1 MRRCLAHVYAT
12 KPVMS
17 GGNAMPMPI
26 YLIHHVETETTS
38 KPRNQAFFES
48 CRTPQGRGRG
58 VSWVL
63 YDSEAENPSFDAPV
77 PCPRLVPP
85 TPKRRRAKRPSVLP
99 WDPALM
105 DRYDSTM
112 TPWYMDEGERE
123 RRAERF
129 AIRAMLLQWIRRHMT
144 ICLTDMERD
153 CVEAYYFQGRSYRE
167 AARDLHVHA
176 ATVLRTVRQAV
187 RKLREAAEQD
197 TMIQEVLRRHG
208 GW

>member
-1 MRRCLAHVYAT
+1 
-12 KPVMS
+12 
-17 GGNAMPMPI
+17 
-26 YLIHHVETETTS
+26 
-38 KPRNQAFFES
+38 
-48 CRTPQGRGRG
+48 
-58 VSWVL
+58 
-63 YDSEAENPSFDAPV
+63 
-77 PCPRLVPP
+77 
-85 TPKRRRAKRPSVLP
+85 
-99 WDPALM
+99 M

-129 AIRAMLLQWIRRHMT
+129 AIRAMLLQWIRHHMT